1 MKKLPILIFILL
13 CLSAMATSCGSYRK
27 AERNIENDLKQ
38 ALAKTINEKG
48 METMR
53 QDSIRAYRSIAR
65 TEGEMMTIAVGDET
79 LRRHLRNPQL
89 GEMAFITYT
98 VRCERGGWKVTFDTE
113 AKCSAVMIWSLSD
126 QRLSA
131 WLAVMALLS
140 LALSFRGR
148 KQSQPTNEA
157 RAESQARLGYALQE
171 GGRRSQ
177 LTTSR
182 EERLSLLRLSRGAKE
197 EDESQLTTS
206 REPSSSL
213 EWPRC
218 EGGRQSQPITMDSFS
233 ATHLTPMQR
242 QLMEMFVASGSHRLS
257 KHEIC
262 DALWPK
268 KDDASET
275 LYALISRLKRELD
288 KTSSFDIISDRG
300 RAYILKR
307 RKSES

>member
-13 CLSAMATSCGSYRK
+13 CLTAMATSCGSYRK

-148 KQSQPTNEA
+148 
-157 RAESQARLGYALQE
+157 
-171 GGRRSQ
+171 
-177 LTTSR
+177 
-182 EERLSLLRLSRGAKE
+182 
-197 EDESQLTTS
+197 
-206 REPSSSL
+206 
-213 EWPRC
+213 
-218 EGGRQSQPITMDSFS
+218 RQSQPITMDSFS

-300 RAYILKR
+300 RDYILKR
-307 RKSES
+307 RKSEG

>member
-131 WLAVMALLS
+131 WLSVMALLS

-148 KQSQPTNEA
+148 
-157 RAESQARLGYALQE
+157 
-171 GGRRSQ
+171 
-177 LTTSR
+177 
-182 EERLSLLRLSRGAKE
+182 
-197 EDESQLTTS
+197 
-206 REPSSSL
+206 
-213 EWPRC
+213 
-218 EGGRQSQPITMDSFS
+218 RQSQPITMDSFS

>member
-13 CLSAMATSCGSYRK
+13 CLTAMATSCGSYRK

-113 AKCSAVMIWSLSD
+113 AKCSAVMIWNLSD

-131 WLAVMALLS
+131 WLSVMALLS

-148 KQSQPTNEA
+148 
-157 RAESQARLGYALQE
+157 R
-171 GGRRSQ
+171 Q
-177 LTTSR
+177 LR
-182 EERLSLLRLSRGAKE
+182 
-197 EDESQLTTS
+197 
-206 REPSSSL
+206 
-213 EWPRC
+213 
-218 EGGRQSQPITMDSFS
+218 PITMDSFS

>member
-13 CLSAMATSCGSYRK
+13 CLTAMATSCGSYRK

-53 QDSIRAYRSIAR
+53 QDSIRAYRSIAH

-148 KQSQPTNEA
+148 
-157 RAESQARLGYALQE
+157 R
-171 GGRRSQ
+171 Q
-177 LTTSR
+177 LR
-182 EERLSLLRLSRGAKE
+182 
-197 EDESQLTTS
+197 
-206 REPSSSL
+206 
-213 EWPRC
+213 
-218 EGGRQSQPITMDSFS
+218 PITMDSFS

>member
-1 MKKLPILIFILL
+1 MKKLPILIFLLL
-13 CLSAMATSCGSYRK
+13 CLTAMATSCGSYRK

-113 AKCSAVMIWSLSD
+113 AKCSAAMIWSLSD

-131 WLAVMALLS
+131 WLSVMALLS

-148 KQSQPTNEA
+148 
-157 RAESQARLGYALQE
+157 R
-171 GGRRSQ
+171 Q
-177 LTTSR
+177 L
-182 EERLSLLRLSRGAKE
+182 
-197 EDESQLTTS
+197 
-206 REPSSSL
+206 
-213 EWPRC
+213 
-218 EGGRQSQPITMDSFS
+218 QPITMDSFS

>member
-1 MKKLPILIFILL
+1 MKKLPILIFLLL
-13 CLSAMATSCGSYRK
+13 CLTAMATSCGSYRM

-148 KQSQPTNEA
+148 
-157 RAESQARLGYALQE
+157 
-171 GGRRSQ
+171 
-177 LTTSR
+177 
-182 EERLSLLRLSRGAKE
+182 
-197 EDESQLTTS
+197 
-206 REPSSSL
+206 
-213 EWPRC
+213 
-218 EGGRQSQPITMDSFS
+218 RQSQPITMDSFS

>member
-113 AKCSAVMIWSLSD
+113 AKCSAAMIWSLSD

-131 WLAVMALLS
+131 WLSVMALLS

-148 KQSQPTNEA
+148 
-157 RAESQARLGYALQE
+157 R
-171 GGRRSQ
+171 Q
-177 LTTSR
+177 L
-182 EERLSLLRLSRGAKE
+182 
-197 EDESQLTTS
+197 
-206 REPSSSL
+206 
-213 EWPRC
+213 
-218 EGGRQSQPITMDSFS
+218 QPITMDSFS

-288 KTSSFDIISDRG
+288 KTGSFDIISDRG

>member
-113 AKCSAVMIWSLSD
+113 AKCSAVMIWNLSD

-131 WLAVMALLS
+131 WLSVMALLS

-148 KQSQPTNEA
+148 
-157 RAESQARLGYALQE
+157 R
-171 GGRRSQ
+171 Q
-177 LTTSR
+177 L
-182 EERLSLLRLSRGAKE
+182 
-197 EDESQLTTS
+197 
-206 REPSSSL
+206 
-213 EWPRC
+213 
-218 EGGRQSQPITMDSFS
+218 QPITMDSFS

>member
-89 GEMAFITYT
+89 GEMAFITYK
-98 VRCERGGWKVTFDTE
+98 VRCERGEWKVTFDTE

-148 KQSQPTNEA
+148 
-157 RAESQARLGYALQE
+157 R
-171 GGRRSQ
+171 Q
-177 LTTSR
+177 L
-182 EERLSLLRLSRGAKE
+182 
-197 EDESQLTTS
+197 
-206 REPSSSL
+206 
-213 EWPRC
+213 
-218 EGGRQSQPITMDSFS
+218 QPITMDSFS

>member
-13 CLSAMATSCGSYRK
+13 CLTAMATSCGSYRM

-131 WLAVMALLS
+131 WLSVMALLS

-148 KQSQPTNEA
+148 
-157 RAESQARLGYALQE
+157 R
-171 GGRRSQ
+171 Q
-177 LTTSR
+177 LR
-182 EERLSLLRLSRGAKE
+182 
-197 EDESQLTTS
+197 
-206 REPSSSL
+206 
-213 EWPRC
+213 
-218 EGGRQSQPITMDSFS
+218 PITMDSFS

>member
-1 MKKLPILIFILL
+1 MKKLPILIFLLL
-13 CLSAMATSCGSYRK
+13 CLTAMATSCGSYRK

-113 AKCSAVMIWSLSD
+113 AKCSAAMIWSLSD

-131 WLAVMALLS
+131 WLSVMALLS

-148 KQSQPTNEA
+148 
-157 RAESQARLGYALQE
+157 R
-171 GGRRSQ
+171 Q
-177 LTTSR
+177 LR
-182 EERLSLLRLSRGAKE
+182 
-197 EDESQLTTS
+197 
-206 REPSSSL
+206 
-213 EWPRC
+213 
-218 EGGRQSQPITMDSFS
+218 PITMDSFS

>member
-1 MKKLPILIFILL
+1 MKKLPILIFIVL
-13 CLSAMATSCGSYRK
+13 CLTAVATSYGSYRK
-27 AERNIENDLKQ
+27 AQRNIESDLQQ

-48 METMR
+48 VETMR

-79 LRRHLRNPQL
+79 LRRHLRNQQL

-98 VRCERGGWKVTFDTE
+98 VGRERGRWKVTFNTE
-113 AKCSAVMIWSLSD
+113 AKCSAAMIWSLSD

-131 WLAVMALLS
+131 LLTVMALLS
-140 LALSFRGR
+140 LALLFRGKR
-148 KQSQPTNEA
+148 QSQPTNEA

-171 GGRRSQ
+171 GGRQSQ
-177 LTTSR
+177 PTTN
-182 EERLSLLRLSRGAKE
+182 
-197 EDESQLTTS
+197 

-218 EGGRQSQPITMDSFS
+218 EGGRQSQPITMDCFS
-233 ATHLTPMQR
+233 ATRLTPMQR
-242 QLMEMFVASGSHRLS
+242 QLMEMFVASDSHRLS

-262 DALWPK
+262 DVLWPK
-268 KDDASET
+268 KDDANET

-288 KTSSFDIISDRG
+288 KTSNYDIISDRG

-307 RKSES
+307 RKSEG

>member
-1 MKKLPILIFILL
+1 MKKLPILIFLLL

-113 AKCSAVMIWSLSD
+113 AKCSAAMIWSLSD
-126 QRLSA
+126 LRLSA
-131 WLAVMALLS
+131 WLSVMALLS

-148 KQSQPTNEA
+148 
-157 RAESQARLGYALQE
+157 R
-171 GGRRSQ
+171 Q
-177 LTTSR
+177 L
-182 EERLSLLRLSRGAKE
+182 
-197 EDESQLTTS
+197 
-206 REPSSSL
+206 
-213 EWPRC
+213 
-218 EGGRQSQPITMDSFS
+218 QPITMDSFS

>member
-131 WLAVMALLS
+131 WLSVMALLS

-148 KQSQPTNEA
+148 
-157 RAESQARLGYALQE
+157 R
-171 GGRRSQ
+171 Q
-177 LTTSR
+177 LR
-182 EERLSLLRLSRGAKE
+182 
-197 EDESQLTTS
+197 
-206 REPSSSL
+206 
-213 EWPRC
+213 
-218 EGGRQSQPITMDSFS
+218 PITMDSFS

-288 KTSSFDIISDRG
+288 KTSSFDILSDRG

>member
-1 MKKLPILIFILL
+1 MKKLPILIFIVL
-13 CLSAMATSCGSYRK
+13 CLTAVATSYGSYRK
-27 AERNIENDLKQ
+27 AQRNIESDLQQ

-48 METMR
+48 VETMR

-79 LRRHLRNPQL
+79 LRRHLRNQQL

-98 VRCERGGWKVTFDTE
+98 VGRERGRWKVMFNTE
-113 AKCSAVMIWSLSD
+113 AKCSAAMIWSLSD

-131 WLAVMALLS
+131 WLTVMALLS

-148 KQSQPTNEA
+148 RK
-157 RAESQARLGYALQE
+157 
-171 GGRRSQ
+171 
-177 LTTSR
+177 
-182 EERLSLLRLSRGAKE
+182 
-197 EDESQLTTS
+197 
-206 REPSSSL
+206 
-213 EWPRC
+213 
-218 EGGRQSQPITMDSFS
+218 SQPITMDSFS

-242 QLMEMFVASGSHRLS
+242 QLMEMFVASDSHSLS

-262 DALWPK
+262 NALWPK
-268 KDDASET
+268 KDDANET

-288 KTSSFDIISDRG
+288 KTSNYDIISDRG

-307 RKSES
+307 RKSEG

>member
-1 MKKLPILIFILL
+1 MKKLPILIFIVL
-13 CLSAMATSCGSYRK
+13 CLTAVATSYGSYRK
-27 AERNIENDLKQ
+27 AQRNIESDLQQ

-48 METMR
+48 VETMR

-79 LRRHLRNPQL
+79 LRRHLRNQQL

-113 AKCSAVMIWSLSD
+113 AKCSAAKIWSLSD

-148 KQSQPTNEA
+148 
-157 RAESQARLGYALQE
+157 
-171 GGRRSQ
+171 
-177 LTTSR
+177 
-182 EERLSLLRLSRGAKE
+182 
-197 EDESQLTTS
+197 
-206 REPSSSL
+206 
-213 EWPRC
+213 
-218 EGGRQSQPITMDSFS
+218 RQSPPITMDSFS

-242 QLMEMFVASGSHRLS
+242 QLMEMFVASDSHSLS

-262 DALWPK
+262 NALWPK

-288 KTSSFDIISDRG
+288 KTSNYDIISDRG

-307 RKSES
+307 RKSEG

>member
-1 MKKLPILIFILL
+1 MKKLPILIFLLL

-113 AKCSAVMIWSLSD
+113 AKCSAVMIWSFSD

-131 WLAVMALLS
+131 WLSVMALLS

-148 KQSQPTNEA
+148 RQLQPTNEA
-157 RAESQARLGYALQE
+157 RAEFQARLGYALQE

-177 LTTSR
+177 P
-182 EERLSLLRLSRGAKE
+182 
-197 EDESQLTTS
+197 TTS

>member
-1 MKKLPILIFILL
+1 MKKLPILIFIVL
-13 CLSAMATSCGSYRK
+13 CLTAVATSYGSYRK
-27 AERNIENDLKQ
+27 AQRNIESDLQQ

-131 WLAVMALLS
+131 WLSVMALLS

-148 KQSQPTNEA
+148 
-157 RAESQARLGYALQE
+157 
-171 GGRRSQ
+171 
-177 LTTSR
+177 
-182 EERLSLLRLSRGAKE
+182 
-197 EDESQLTTS
+197 
-206 REPSSSL
+206 
-213 EWPRC
+213 
-218 EGGRQSQPITMDSFS
+218 RQRQPITMDSFS

-300 RAYILKR
+300 RDYILKH
-307 RKSES
+307 RKSEG

>member
-1 MKKLPILIFILL
+1 MKKLPILIFFFL
-13 CLSAMATSCGSYRK
+13 CLTAMATSCGSYRK

-131 WLAVMALLS
+131 WLSVMALLS

-148 KQSQPTNEA
+148 RQLQPTNEA
-157 RAESQARLGYALQE
+157 RAEFQARLGYALQE

-177 LTTSR
+177 PTTN
-182 EERLSLLRLSRGAKE
+182 
-197 EDESQLTTS
+197 

-300 RAYILKR
+300 RAYILKH

>member
-1 MKKLPILIFILL
+1 MKKLPILIFLLL
-13 CLSAMATSCGSYRK
+13 CLSAMATSCGNYRK

-113 AKCSAVMIWSLSD
+113 AKCSEVMIWSLSD

-131 WLAVMALLS
+131 WLSVMALLS

-148 KQSQPTNEA
+148 
-157 RAESQARLGYALQE
+157 
-171 GGRRSQ
+171 
-177 LTTSR
+177 
-182 EERLSLLRLSRGAKE
+182 
-197 EDESQLTTS
+197 
-206 REPSSSL
+206 
-213 EWPRC
+213 
-218 EGGRQSQPITMDSFS
+218 RQSQPITMDSFS

>member
-98 VRCERGGWKVTFDTE
+98 VRCERGRWKVTFDTE

-148 KQSQPTNEA
+148 
-157 RAESQARLGYALQE
+157 R
-171 GGRRSQ
+171 Q
-177 LTTSR
+177 LR
-182 EERLSLLRLSRGAKE
+182 
-197 EDESQLTTS
+197 
-206 REPSSSL
+206 
-213 EWPRC
+213 
-218 EGGRQSQPITMDSFS
+218 PITMDSFS

>member
-89 GEMAFITYT
+89 GDMAFITYT

-131 WLAVMALLS
+131 WLSVMALLS
-140 LALSFRGR
+140 LALSFRDR
-148 KQSQPTNEA
+148 RRSQPTNEA

-171 GGRRSQ
+171 GGRRKSTCWWYMTWQ
-177 LTTSR
+177 HKHQGNR
-182 EERLSLLRLSRGAKE
+182 KDMR
-197 EDESQLTTS
+197 DI
-206 REPSSSL
+206 SS
-213 EWPRC
+213 
-218 EGGRQSQPITMDSFS
+218 
-233 ATHLTPMQR
+233 
-242 QLMEMFVASGSHRLS
+242 
-257 KHEIC
+257 
-262 DALWPK
+262 
-268 KDDASET
+268 
-275 LYALISRLKRELD
+275 
-288 KTSSFDIISDRG
+288 
-300 RAYILKR
+300 
-307 RKSES
+307 

>member
-48 METMR
+48 VETMR

-65 TEGEMMTIAVGDET
+65 TEDEMMTIAVGDET

-148 KQSQPTNEA
+148 
-157 RAESQARLGYALQE
+157 
-171 GGRRSQ
+171 
-177 LTTSR
+177 
-182 EERLSLLRLSRGAKE
+182 
-197 EDESQLTTS
+197 
-206 REPSSSL
+206 
-213 EWPRC
+213 
-218 EGGRQSQPITMDSFS
+218 RQSQPITMDSFS

>member
-1 MKKLPILIFILL
+1 MKKLPIVIFILL

-140 LALSFRGR
+140 LALSFRA
-148 KQSQPTNEA
+148 QP
-157 RAESQARLGYALQE
+157 L
-171 GGRRSQ
+171 
-177 LTTSR
+177 
-182 EERLSLLRLSRGAKE
+182 
-197 EDESQLTTS
+197 
-206 REPSSSL
+206 
-213 EWPRC
+213 
-218 EGGRQSQPITMDSFS
+218 
-233 ATHLTPMQR
+233 
-242 QLMEMFVASGSHRLS
+242 
-257 KHEIC
+257 
-262 DALWPK
+262 
-268 KDDASET
+268 
-275 LYALISRLKRELD
+275 
-288 KTSSFDIISDRG
+288 
-300 RAYILKR
+300 
-307 RKSES
+307 

>member
-65 TEGEMMTIAVGDET
+65 TEGEMMTIVVGDET

-113 AKCSAVMIWSLSD
+113 AKCSAAMIWSLSD

-131 WLAVMALLS
+131 WLSVMALLS

-148 KQSQPTNEA
+148 
-157 RAESQARLGYALQE
+157 R
-171 GGRRSQ
+171 Q
-177 LTTSR
+177 LR
-182 EERLSLLRLSRGAKE
+182 
-197 EDESQLTTS
+197 
-206 REPSSSL
+206 
-213 EWPRC
+213 
-218 EGGRQSQPITMDSFS
+218 PITMDSFS

>member
-27 AERNIENDLKQ
+27 VERNIENDLKQ

-79 LRRHLRNPQL
+79 LRRHLRNQQL

-98 VRCERGGWKVTFDTE
+98 VGRERGRWKVTFNTE
-113 AKCSAVMIWSLSD
+113 AKCSAAMIWSLSD

-131 WLAVMALLS
+131 WLTVMALLS
-140 LALSFRGR
+140 LALSFRD
-148 KQSQPTNEA
+148 
-157 RAESQARLGYALQE
+157 
-171 GGRRSQ
+171 RR
-177 LTTSR
+177 R
-182 EERLSLLRLSRGAKE
+182 
-197 EDESQLTTS
+197 
-206 REPSSSL
+206 
-213 EWPRC
+213 
-218 EGGRQSQPITMDSFS
+218 SQPITMDSFS

-242 QLMEMFVASGSHRLS
+242 QLMEMFVASVSHRLS

>member
-1 MKKLPILIFILL
+1 MKKLPILIFLSL
-13 CLSAMATSCGSYRK
+13 CLTAMATSCGSYRK

-148 KQSQPTNEA
+148 
-157 RAESQARLGYALQE
+157 R
-171 GGRRSQ
+171 Q
-177 LTTSR
+177 LR
-182 EERLSLLRLSRGAKE
+182 
-197 EDESQLTTS
+197 
-206 REPSSSL
+206 
-213 EWPRC
+213 
-218 EGGRQSQPITMDSFS
+218 PITMDSFS

-257 KHEIC
+257 KPEIC

>member
-1 MKKLPILIFILL
+1 MLFWLNHTLLPPHPF
-13 CLSAMATSCGSYRK
+13 
-27 AERNIENDLKQ
+27 
-38 ALAKTINEKG
+38 
-48 METMR
+48 
-53 QDSIRAYRSIAR
+53 
-65 TEGEMMTIAVGDET
+65 
-79 LRRHLRNPQL
+79 
-89 GEMAFITYT
+89 
-98 VRCERGGWKVTFDTE
+98 
-113 AKCSAVMIWSLSD
+113 
-126 QRLSA
+126 
-131 WLAVMALLS
+131 
-140 LALSFRGR
+140 
-148 KQSQPTNEA
+148 QPTPN
-157 RAESQARLGYALQE
+157 
-171 GGRRSQ
+171 
-177 LTTSR
+177 
-182 EERLSLLRLSRGAKE
+182 
-197 EDESQLTTS
+197 

-307 RKSES
+307 RKSESWLSDRLFVRQLSAWKIFCF

>member
-113 AKCSAVMIWSLSD
+113 AKCSAAMIWSLSD

-148 KQSQPTNEA
+148 RQSQPTNVSVPRETG
-157 RAESQARLGYALQE
+157 ETKGVK
-171 GGRRSQ
+171 
-177 LTTSR
+177 SR
-182 EERLSLLRLSRGAKE
+182 I
-197 EDESQLTTS
+197 
-206 REPSSSL
+206 PNSL

-218 EGGRQSQPITMDSFS
+218 EGGR
-233 ATHLTPMQR
+233 
-242 QLMEMFVASGSHRLS
+242 
-257 KHEIC
+257 
-262 DALWPK
+262 
-268 KDDASET
+268 
-275 LYALISRLKRELD
+275 
-288 KTSSFDIISDRG
+288 
-300 RAYILKR
+300 
-307 RKSES
+307 RKSTDHDG

>member
-1 MKKLPILIFILL
+1 MKKLPILLFILL
-13 CLSAMATSCGSYRK
+13 CLTAMATSFGSYHK

-148 KQSQPTNEA
+148 
-157 RAESQARLGYALQE
+157 R
-171 GGRRSQ
+171 Q
-177 LTTSR
+177 LR
-182 EERLSLLRLSRGAKE
+182 
-197 EDESQLTTS
+197 
-206 REPSSSL
+206 
-213 EWPRC
+213 
-218 EGGRQSQPITMDSFS
+218 PITMDSFS